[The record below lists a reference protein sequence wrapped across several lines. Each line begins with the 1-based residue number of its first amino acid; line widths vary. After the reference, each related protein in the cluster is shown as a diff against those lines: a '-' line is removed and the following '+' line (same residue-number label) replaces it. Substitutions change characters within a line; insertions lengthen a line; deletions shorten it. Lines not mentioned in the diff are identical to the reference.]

1 MRVSSVNFNQ
11 NTNSNNKN
19 QNVNFGMKITRHIAD
34 SLIHK
39 YVLSNETGG
48 IWIEI
53 LENFASSLE
62 KGEQLKDNLLLQD
75 IVQRGNK
82 TIAKITKDRTIPY
95 KEIGFQNS
103 GIMFIE
109 KFAKHLDD
117 VNGKPKSNK
126 AKPNRNFSERLA
138 DIGYRLIKLSV

>member
-1 MRVSSVNFNQ
+1 MRVLPVSFNQ

-19 QNVNFGMKITRHIAD
+19 CNVNFGMKITRRIAD

-48 IWIEI
+48 VWIEI
-53 LENFASSLE
+53 LENFASSIE
-62 KGEQLKDNLLLQD
+62 KGEQLGDNLLLQD
-75 IVQRGNK
+75 IVQQGNK

-95 KEIGFQNS
+95 KEIGFENS

-117 VNGKPKSNK
+117 LNGKPDTNSINSNITF
-126 AKPNRNFSERLA
+126 AHRCA
-138 DIGYRLIKLSV
+138 DVACRLIRLSV